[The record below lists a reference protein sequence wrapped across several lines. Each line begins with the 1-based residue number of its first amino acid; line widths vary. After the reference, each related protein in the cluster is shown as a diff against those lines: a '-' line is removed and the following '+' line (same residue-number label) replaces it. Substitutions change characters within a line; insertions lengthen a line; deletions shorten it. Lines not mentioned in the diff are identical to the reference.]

1 MISIVFSI
9 FCFVM
14 KIFNGFKNIYE
25 HVFQSYLDV
34 KKIKKDLKK
43 DSHTKNPEDCDQFK
57 VSRFSTGKKDVT
69 IVIIKPGKDFYL
81 KNIHS

>member
-1 MISIVFSI
+1 M
-9 FCFVM
+9 
-14 KIFNGFKNIYE
+14 
-25 HVFQSYLDV
+25 

-43 DSHTKNPEDCDQFK
+43 DSHTANPEDCDQFK
-57 VSRFSTGKKDVT
+57 VSKFSTGKEDLT